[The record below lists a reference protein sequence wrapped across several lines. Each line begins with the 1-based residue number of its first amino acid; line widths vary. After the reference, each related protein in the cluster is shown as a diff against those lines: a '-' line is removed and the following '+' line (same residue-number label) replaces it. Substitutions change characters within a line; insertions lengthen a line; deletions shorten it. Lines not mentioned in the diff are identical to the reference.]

1 MENVVDYMRH
11 AKERRYG
18 RLMIIFGI
26 IIWGAL
32 AAGLVLAAVSGQ
44 TSIVVVFAIYII
56 YGLLIWLA
64 IIIGKFLTRAYIYG
78 HYVLVG
84 PEQFPH
90 LFKMVAEGAE
100 TVKLPQAP
108 KAFVYNSGGI
118 INAFALRLIGG
129 RYVWLTSALIDADTD
144 AQVRF
149 VIGHELGH
157 HAAGHLDW
165 RLNLLKLPG
174 WIVPFLGAAYSRS
187 RELTCDRVG
196 AYLAQDLD
204 AARSALQVLACGSAR
219 LNSAMNPQAF
229 EAQEA
234 MVPPIAGFIVHIFS
248 FYPRL
253 SRRVEELTRYFQPA
267 NPAPE
272 RAA

>member
-1 MENVVDYMRH
+1 MEDVVNYMRH
-11 AKERRYG
+11 AKERLYG
-18 RLMIIFGI
+18 RLMTIFGI
-26 IIWGAL
+26 VIWGLL
-32 AAGLVLAAVSGQ
+32 AASLVLAAVSGK
-44 TSIVVVFAIYII
+44 TSIVIVFGVYVI

-204 AARSALQVLACGSAR
+204 AARSALQVLACGSTR

-267 NPAPE
+267 TQSGT
-272 RAA
+272 

>member
-1 MENVVDYMRH
+1 MEDVVDYMRH
-11 AKERRYG
+11 SKERLYG
-18 RLMIIFGI
+18 RLMIVFGI
-26 IIWGAL
+26 IVWGVL
-32 AAGLVLAAVSGQ
+32 AGALVLAAVGDQISVLLGFG
-44 TSIVVVFAIYII
+44 VYAI
-56 YGLLIWLA
+56 YGLLVWLA
-64 IIIGKFLTRAYIYG
+64 IIIGKLLMRAYIYG
-78 HYVLVG
+78 HYVLIG

-90 LFKMVAEGAE
+90 LFQMVAEGAE

-108 KAFVYNSGGI
+108 TAFVYNSSGV

-129 RYVWLTSALIDADTD
+129 RYIWLTSALVDADTD

-204 AARSALQVLACGSAR
+204 AARAALQVLACGSAR
-219 LNSAMNPQAF
+219 LNSAMNTEAF
-229 EAQEA
+229 EAQEG

-248 FYPRL
+248 YYPRL
-253 SRRVEELTRYFQPA
+253 SRRVDELTRYFQPA
-267 NPAPE
+267 NQSS
-272 RAA
+272 

>member
-1 MENVVDYMRH
+1 MENVVEQMRH
-11 AKERRYG
+11 RKERLYG
-18 RLMIIFGI
+18 RLLMIFGVLL
-26 IIWGAL
+26 WAL
-32 AAGLVLAAVSGQ
+32 FVAGLAYAVFIGEYSALYAVIFYAVIFWV
-44 TSIVVVFAIYII
+44 SFIVSHF
-56 YGLLIWLA
+56 LL
-64 IIIGKFLTRAYIYG
+64 RAYIYG
-78 HYVLVG
+78 HFVLVG

-90 LFKMVAEGAE
+90 LHQMVVEGAAAVNLRE
-100 TVKLPQAP
+100 VP
-108 KAFVYNSGGI
+108 KTFVFNSGGL

-157 HAAGHLDW
+157 HAAGHIDW
-165 RLNLLKLPG
+165 RRSLLRFPG
-174 WIVPFLGAAYSRS
+174 YVVPFLGAAYLRS
-187 RELTCDRVG
+187 REYTCDRVG

-204 AARSALQVLACGSAR
+204 AARSALQVLACGSIR
-219 LNSAMNPQAF
+219 LNPVMNPQAF

-234 MVPPIAGFIVHIFS
+234 MVPRVAGFLLHIFS

-267 NPAPE
+267 
-272 RAA
+272 AAA

>member
-1 MENVVDYMRH
+1 MEDVVEQMRH

-18 RLMIIFGI
+18 QLMVICGGALWGLLGLILIASILTGQGSI
-26 IIWGAL
+26 LAVLLVYIVYGVIIWGA
-32 AAGLVLAAVSGQ
+32 
-44 TSIVVVFAIYII
+44 IE
-56 YGLLIWLA
+56 
-64 IIIGKFLTRAYIYG
+64 IGRILTRAYIYG
-78 HYVLVG
+78 HYVLIG
-84 PEQFPH
+84 PEQFPELH
-90 LFKMVAEGAE
+90 QMVAEGAANIG
-100 TVKLPQAP
+100 LPEAP
-108 KAFVYNSGGI
+108 KAFVFNSGGL
-118 INAFALRLIGG
+118 INAFALRLVGG
-129 RYVWLTSALIDADTD
+129 RYIWLTSALIDADTD

-165 RLNLLKLPG
+165 RMNLLRAPG

-204 AARSALQVLACGSAR
+204 AARSALQVLACGSAK
-219 LNSAMNPQAF
+219 LNAAMNQQAF
-229 EAQEA
+229 EAQEQ

-253 SRRVEELTRYFQPA
+253 SRRVDELTRYFQPA
-267 NPAPE
+267 A
-272 RAA
+272 

>member
-1 MENVVDYMRH
+1 MENVVDHMRH
-11 AKERRYG
+11 SKERLYG
-18 RLMIIFGI
+18 RLMMIFGAA
-26 IIWGAL
+26 IWGLFAV
-32 AAGLVLAAVSGQ
+32 GLVLAAVTGAYSVVAVLAVY
-44 TSIVVVFAIYII
+44 IV

-78 HYVLVG
+78 HYVLIG
-84 PEQFPH
+84 PQQFPYLH
-90 LFKMVAEGAE
+90 QMVVEGAAA
-100 TVKLPQAP
+100 VKLPEAP
-108 KAFVYNSGGI
+108 KAFVYNSGGL

-129 RYVWLTSALIDADTD
+129 RYIWLTSALIDADTD

-165 RLNLLKLPG
+165 RQNLLKLPG

-204 AARSALQVLACGSAR
+204 AARSGLQVLACGSAR

-229 EAQEA
+229 EEQEA

-253 SRRVEELTRYFQPA
+253 SRRVEEVTRYFQPA
-267 NPAPE
+267 NPATS
-272 RAA
+272 

>member
-174 WIVPFLGAAYSRS
+174 WVVPFLGAAYSRS

-253 SRRVEELTRYFQPA
+253 SRRVEELTRYFQSA
-267 NPAPE
+267 NPAP
-272 RAA
+272 